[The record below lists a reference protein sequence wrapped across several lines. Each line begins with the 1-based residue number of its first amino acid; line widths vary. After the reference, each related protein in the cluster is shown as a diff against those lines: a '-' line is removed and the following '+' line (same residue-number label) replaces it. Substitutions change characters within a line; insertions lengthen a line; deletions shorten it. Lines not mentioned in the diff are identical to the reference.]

1 MTAPD
6 YKRIATQAVDLLC
19 LLGFS
24 GLDPS
29 KQRQLWQ
36 RALDLDRQLNP
47 HRERTV
53 VWTEEEGDVLMGLAR
68 PARSADFRGLPA

>member
-1 MTAPD
+1 MTSPD

-19 LLGFS
+19 AIGCY
-24 GLDPS
+24 GLDRS
-29 KQRQLWQ
+29 KERELWQ

-53 VWTEEEGDVLMGLAR
+53 VWTEEEGDVDPPR
-68 PARSADFRGLPA
+68 RGDGSPVPSVEFH